1 MPSNFDRDI
10 KHVPLFRI
18 DNRKRIRR
26 ALTLT
31 SSADTE
37 TGVISA
43 KPNRY
48 GHQ

>member
-10 KHVPLFRI
+10 KHVPLFRM

-31 SSADTE
+31 SSADNE
-37 TGVISA
+37 TGVNSA